1 MFSEFVNLA
10 GEFGVQGL
18 ALAVIVLCLIYVARV
33 NGLVV
38 DGKWAR
44 VANVLLSTILS
55 GLNPLNAEAPEA
67 LVAVIASLG
76 SALLY
81 EFIQFASK
89 KLEQE
94 KKHPVEVK
102 K

>member
-18 ALAVIVLCLIYVARV
+18 GLAVIVLTLIYVARV

-44 VANVLLSTILS
+44 VANVVLSTILS

-89 KLEQE
+89 KLADQ
-94 KKHPVEVK
+94 KHPAVEVK

>member
-1 MFSEFVNLA
+1 MFQELIALA
-10 GEFGVQGL
+10 SEFGVQGL
-18 ALAVIVLCLIYVARV
+18 ALALLVLALVYLARV

-44 VANVLLSTILS
+44 VANVVLSSILA
-55 GLNPLNAEAPEA
+55 GLNPLDPSAPEA

-89 KLEQE
+89 KLQDQ
-94 KKHPVEVK
+94 KKQ
-102 K
+102 

>member
-1 MFSEFVNLA
+1 MFNELIQLA
-10 GEFGVQGL
+10 GEYGWQGL
-18 ALAVIVLCLIYVARV
+18 ALAVVVLALVYVARL

-38 DGKWAR
+38 DGKMAR
-44 VANVLLSTILS
+44 IANVALASILA
-55 GLNPLNAEAPEA
+55 GLNPLNPEAPEA

-89 KLEQE
+89 KLAEQ
-94 KKHPVEVK
+94 KK
-102 K
+102 